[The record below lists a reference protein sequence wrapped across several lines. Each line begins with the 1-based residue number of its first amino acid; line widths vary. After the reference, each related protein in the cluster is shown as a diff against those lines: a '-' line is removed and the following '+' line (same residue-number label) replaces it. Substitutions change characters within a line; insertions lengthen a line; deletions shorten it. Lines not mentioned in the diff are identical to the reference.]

1 MKILLMISGGDVG
14 GAKTHIISLLQGL
27 MQTETVRVVCFM
39 DGECTREARALG
51 ADILLL
57 ESNNLPAVVKTLK
70 NTVRTEKFEIV
81 HCHGAR
87 ANLVGSL
94 LRRHISAPVI
104 TTVHSDYRLDYL
116 GRPLSRLTY
125 GTLNSIALRFLDAYV
140 GVSDPMS
147 ELLISRGFDPQ
158 RIYTI
163 YNGID
168 FTPRNPE
175 KTRKAYLTS
184 LGLSD
189 WNDSVLVG
197 IAARLSAVKD
207 VGTLIRGFALAVK
220 ACPQMR
226 LLIAGD
232 GEQSEELHRLAEQLC
247 PENTVHFAGWVSDM
261 DSFYH
266 ALDVNTL
273 TSLSE
278 TFPYALTEGAR
289 MRCATVASRVGGVPY
304 LIEDGVNGLLF
315 PAKEAEQLAGHLVRL
330 ARDGGLRKK
339 LGDALYDRASADF
352 SIEATVQRQKEVYE
366 TVLRRRE
373 RKNRKRDGVMIC
385 GAYGKGN
392 AGDDAILKVIIR
404 QMQQIDRDLPLYV
417 LSRKPRETA
426 ARYRIGAIHTF
437 DFLRFFRFTRHT
449 ALYLSGGGSL
459 MQDVTSSRSLW
470 YYLFSMAAAKKRGNR
485 VIMYG
490 CGVGPVRKKAN
501 RTMARRVIDRCADT
515 VTVRES
521 DSMEELKAM
530 GITRPR
536 IVVTADPA
544 TLLDPAPAER
554 VDSFLRD
561 VGLEPGK
568 RFAVLA
574 LRPWNGLEERFSAI
588 TETAAYL
595 QKTYGLSTVFLAME
609 KQRDLPLCLRAAQ
622 AAGEGALALAAP
634 EDSATVIGIFRRAEL
649 VLSLRL
655 HALIFASGVG
665 TPMVGISYDPK
676 VTGFLRYLGCE
687 ECLTVGTLTASALC
701 SRADRALADPETRRN
716 MAAHL
721 RALAALNETEAARLL
736 EEET

>member
-57 ESNNLPAVVKTLK
+57 ESNNLPAVVKTLA
-70 NTVRTEKFEIV
+70 NTVRTEGFEIV

-125 GTLNSIALRFLDAYV
+125 GTLNSIALRFLDGYV

-158 RIYTI
+158 RIHTI

-168 FTPRNPE
+168 FSPRHPE

-184 LGLSD
+184 LGLPD
-189 WNDSVLVG
+189 WDGCVVVG

-207 VGTLIRGFALAVK
+207 VGTLIRGFALAVRT
-220 ACPQMR
+220 CPELR

-232 GEQSEELHRLAEQLC
+232 GEQSEELHRLAEQTC

-330 ARDGGLRKK
+330 TQDSGLRKK

-352 SIEATVQRQKEVYE
+352 SVEATVQRQKEVYE

-373 RKNRKRDGVMIC
+373 RKSRKRDGVMIC

-392 AGDDAILKVIIR
+392 AGDDAILTVIIR
-404 QMQQIDRDLPLYV
+404 QMREIDRDLPLFV

-437 DFLRFFRFTRHT
+437 DFLRFFRVTRHT

-521 DSMEELKAM
+521 DSLEELKAM

-536 IVVTADPA
+536 MVVTADPA

-554 VDSFLRD
+554 VDSLLRD
-561 VGLEPGK
+561 AGLEPGE

-574 LRPWNGLEERFSAI
+574 LRPWNGLEERLSAL

-595 QKTYGLSTVFLAME
+595 QKTRGLRTVFFAME
-609 KQRDLPLCLRAAQ
+609 KQRDLPLCERAAQ
-622 AAGEGALALAAP
+622 AAGEGALALSAP
-634 EDSATVIGIFRRAEL
+634 EDSAAVIGVFRRAEL
-649 VLSLRL
+649 VISLRL

-676 VTGFLRYLGCE
+676 VTGFLHYLGCE
-687 ECLTVGTLTASALC
+687 DSLTVETLTASALRD
-701 SRADRALADPETRRN
+701 RADRALADPEARRD

-721 RALAALNETEAARLL
+721 RELAAVNEAEAAVLL
-736 EEET
+736 EDDK